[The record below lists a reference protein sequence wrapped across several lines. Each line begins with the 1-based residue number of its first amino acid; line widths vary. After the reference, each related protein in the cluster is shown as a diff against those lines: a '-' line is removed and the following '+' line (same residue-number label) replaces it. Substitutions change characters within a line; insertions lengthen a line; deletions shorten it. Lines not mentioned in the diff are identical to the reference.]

1 MKKYI
6 YLLLLSISS
15 NVYSQQTS
23 PTFSN
28 ENDAPKYF
36 VELNET
42 VIVES
47 RVFKNDTFRYHYN
60 QMKHYVK
67 IVMPYANAA
76 VKMFNEIDR
85 ITANV
90 SHKERR
96 RYIKSKEKEIKKN
109 FEDKLTALNITQGR
123 LLVKIVNRQLKT
135 NCYDIVK
142 ELKNPV
148 SAVYYQT
155 WAKLNG
161 INLNE
166 QYKPEDNKD
175 LEQIL
180 KSLGY

>member
-6 YLLLLSISS
+6 YLLLITISS
-15 NVYSQQTS
+15 EGFSQQT
-23 PTFSN
+23 PPAFSF
-28 ENDAPKYF
+28 EKEAPKYF
-36 VELNET
+36 VQLNET
-42 VIVES
+42 VILES
-47 RVFKNDTFRYHYN
+47 RVFKNDTLRYHYN

-76 VKMFNEIDR
+76 VKMFNEIDMA
-85 ITANV
+85 TANA
-90 SHKERR
+90 SKKERR
-96 RYIKSKEKEIKKN
+96 KFIKSKEKEIKSN
-109 FEDKLTALNITQGR
+109 FEDKLTSLNITQGR

-148 SAVYYQT
+148 TAVYYQS

-166 QYKPEDNKD
+166 QYNPEDNLD

-180 KSLGY
+180 TSLGY